1 MSLGF
6 DREHEAIKTAM
17 ELQYTIRNGCRKR
30 VLMFA
35 AACNNRALEDQPIG
49 YPARESSQ
57 VICVFS
63 SRIDGRRSDFS
74 PKGRRY
80 QPNISVIGEDVSA
93 AWPPA
98 HFQTM
103 SGTSCATPIV
113 AGIAALLLE
122 LSLKE
127 LDITADVLV
136 DWKREKDKLRE
147 SSHMQIVLRECMSDE
162 KRMDGVYNFLKPWK
176 LFRQQDV
183 FIVSDLIRALKLDV

>member
-6 DREHEAIKTAM
+6 DQEHQALRNAM
-17 ELQYTIRNGCRKR
+17 ELQYRIRNESRKR

-49 YPARESSQ
+49 YPARDSGQ

-63 SRIDGRRSDFS
+63 SRVNGRRSDFS
-74 PKGRRY
+74 PKGRWH
-80 QPNISVIGEDVSA
+80 QPNISVIGEDVLA

-122 LSLKE
+122 LASRE
-127 LDITADVLV
+127 VDVTTDVLV
-136 DWKREKDKLRE
+136 EWERVKDKLRE

-176 LFRQQDV
+176 LFQQKDV
-183 FIVSDLIRALKLDV
+183 FIVSDIIRALKLDV